1 VLEGGGADAAVGSAR
16 GAGGLRADQLPRLR
30 VADLLRTY
38 GRAYLAER
46 GAGACLAER
55 RTLAELTACRTPA
68 LGSHTW
74 RCDSCGHEHE
84 AYNSCRNRHC
94 PTCGGPARA
103 AWLDRMLV
111 DVLPVPY
118 FHLVFTLPAT
128 LSTLVLANRSALYGL
143 LFRAAWQALKELA
156 ADPEHLGASVGAVF
170 VLHTWGQ
177 NLHHH
182 PHVHGVVPGGGL
194 SADGTRWVPSHSPKY
209 LLCAKALSRK
219 FRGKFLAGLK
229 RLWRTGKLKLGGPLA
244 GLADELAFERWL
256 TPLYEQDW
264 VVHIQPPPKSCQG
277 PEAVLKYLA
286 RYVAG
291 AAISDHR
298 LVSHENGEVRFW
310 GKNYRQGRKRQI
322 LPLSGV
328 EFVRRWMV
336 HVLPPGFVRVRYYG
350 LLANTQRR
358 AQVARC
364 RQLLSSQGGAGEP
377 CLPSRPAPPAA
388 LPADAAAPAC
398 PVCELGRLWLLRG
411 CGRARPSRG
420 EILFASPFAPPC
432 PAAVVSPMVT
442 VPAGQDSS

>member
-1 VLEGGGADAAVGSAR
+1 
-16 GAGGLRADQLPRLR
+16 
-30 VADLLRTY
+30 
-38 GRAYLAER
+38 
-46 GAGACLAER
+46 
-55 RTLAELTACRTPA
+55 
-68 LGSHTW
+68 
-74 RCDSCGHEHE
+74 
-84 AYNSCRNRHC
+84 
-94 PTCGGPARA
+94 
-103 AWLDRMLV
+103 MLC

-118 FHLVFTLPAT
+118 FHVVFTLPAT

-156 ADPEHLGASVGAVF
+156 ADPEHLGASVGAVL

-194 SADGTRWVPSHSPKY
+194 SADGTRWVPTRSPRY

-256 TPLYEQDW
+256 TPLYAQDW
-264 VVHIQPPPKSCQG
+264 VVYIQPPPKSCQG

-298 LVSHENGEVRFW
+298 LVSHKNGQVRFW
-310 GKNYRQGRKRQI
+310 GKNYRKGRKRQI

-328 EFVRRWMV
+328 EFVRRWMI

-364 RQLLSSQGGAGEP
+364 RQLLSSQDGGGGDP

-388 LPADAAAPAC
+388 IPAEAAAPAC
-398 PVCELGRLWLLRG
+398 PVCGLGRLWLLRG
-411 CGRARPSRG
+411 RGHARPSRG
-420 EILFASPFAPPC
+420 EILSASPFAPPLPR
-432 PAAVVSPMVT
+432 PAVLVSSVVS

>member
-1 VLEGGGADAAVGSAR
+1 
-16 GAGGLRADQLPRLR
+16 
-30 VADLLRTY
+30 
-38 GRAYLAER
+38 
-46 GAGACLAER
+46 
-55 RTLAELTACRTPA
+55 
-68 LGSHTW
+68 
-74 RCDSCGHEHE
+74 
-84 AYNSCRNRHC
+84 
-94 PTCGGPARA
+94 
-103 AWLDRMLV
+103 MLV

-143 LFRAAWQALKELA
+143 LFRAAWQAVQALA
-156 ADPEHLGASVGAVF
+156 AESEHLGAHVGAVF

-194 SADGTRWVPSHSPKY
+194 SADGTRWVPTRSPKY

-244 GLADELAFERWL
+244 GLTDELAFERWL

-298 LVSHENGEVRFW
+298 LLSHENGKVTFW
-310 GKNYRQGRKRQI
+310 GKNYRQGRKRET
-322 LPLSGV
+322 LRLSGV

-350 LLANTQRR
+350 LLANSQRR

-364 RQLLSSQGGAGEP
+364 RQLLSSRVGEQEP
-377 CLPSRPAPPAA
+377 CVPSRPAPPAA
-388 LPADAAAPAC
+388 FPADAAAPGCPAC
-398 PVCELGRLWLLRG
+398 GLGRLWLLHGRG
-411 CGRARPSRG
+411 HARPSRS
-420 EILFASPFAPPC
+420 EVLSASPFASSVSR
-432 PAAVVSPMVT
+432 PAALASSVVT
-442 VPAGQDSS
+442 VPGGQDSS

>member
-1 VLEGGGADAAVGSAR
+1 
-16 GAGGLRADQLPRLR
+16 
-30 VADLLRTY
+30 
-38 GRAYLAER
+38 
-46 GAGACLAER
+46 
-55 RTLAELTACRTPA
+55 
-68 LGSHTW
+68 
-74 RCDSCGHEHE
+74 
-84 AYNSCRNRHC
+84 
-94 PTCGGPARA
+94 
-103 AWLDRMLV
+103 M
-111 DVLPVPY
+111 
-118 FHLVFTLPAT
+118 
-128 LSTLVLANRSALYGL
+128 
-143 LFRAAWQALKELA
+143 
-156 ADPEHLGASVGAVF
+156 
-170 VLHTWGQ
+170 
-177 NLHHH
+177 
-182 PHVHGVVPGGGL
+182 
-194 SADGTRWVPSHSPKY
+194 
-209 LLCAKALSRK
+209 
-219 FRGKFLAGLK
+219 
-229 RLWRTGKLKLGGPLA
+229 
-244 GLADELAFERWL
+244 

-411 CGRARPSRG
+411 RGRARPSRC
-420 EILFASPFAPPC
+420 EILFASPFALPR
-432 PAAVVSPMVT
+432 PAALASPVVT